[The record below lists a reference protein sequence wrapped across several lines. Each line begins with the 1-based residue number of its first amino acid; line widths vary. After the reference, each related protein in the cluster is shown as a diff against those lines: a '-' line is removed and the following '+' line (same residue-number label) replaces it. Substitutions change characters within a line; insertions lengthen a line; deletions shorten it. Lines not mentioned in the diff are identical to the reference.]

1 MEKEAFKTQL
11 LRPFLKNIT
20 PDVEQL
26 ALKVCEEDEQISFKK
41 LRRLVDLFNFY
52 PLALK
57 WVGFIE

>member
-1 MEKEAFKTQL
+1 MEKEAFKAQL

-57 WVGFIE
+57 